1 MDSRLGLCSGPCLL
15 KLGYI
20 LLTAGPL
27 FFGRKGKK
35 QVNGV
40 CIQEAIE
47 TVSEKQFSLPD
58 RSLSSFSAST
68 ILCARRG

>member
-20 LLTAGPL
+20 LLTADPL
-27 FFGRKGKK
+27 FFGRKRKK

-40 CIQEAIE
+40 CIQKAFE
-47 TVSEKQFSLPD
+47 TVSEKQFSVPD
-58 RSLSSFSAST
+58 SSLSSFSAST
-68 ILCARRG
+68 IVCASRG